1 MVLTKFLSE
10 LRESGGVVLVGADMP
25 TEDDVRQCSEAIGEL
40 DAMARLELAGA
51 APPLDIK
58 AAKWATIMFYR
69 CCQFLAFRDIPPS
82 TIAQTL
88 NNPCPCVTT
97 PSVVYSADLLLRYL
111 PDCARLAQGLSP
123 DDPLVE
129 GLREM
134 GRNWPLSSVGMK
146 DIGPVEIDSFIG
158 DESLAQLYADRI
170 TACAD
175 TTRTDDPRVQAIIK
189 QNLGIHNALRPALA
203 DSIGKEAST

>member
-88 NNPCPCVTT
+88 NNPFGRI
-97 PSVVYSADLLLRYL
+97 LRGPAAAVSPGL
-111 PDCARLAQGLSP
+111 RQTRTGPVAGRPAGRRAQGNGAKLA
-123 DDPLVE
+123 VVVGGHE
-129 GLREM
+129 GYRP
-134 GRNWPLSSVGMK
+134 GGDR
-146 DIGPVEIDSFIG
+146 FI
-158 DESLAQLYADRI
+158 YR
-170 TACAD
+170 
-175 TTRTDDPRVQAIIK
+175 R
-189 QNLGIHNALRPALA
+189 
-203 DSIGKEAST
+203 